1 MTREETKERD
11 QLFCELL
18 FELGSVKAASEQM
31 EITVRTGRKIA
42 ERNKDLILEMTNTE
56 LSSLAFGAVNAF
68 REGLQ
73 EDGSTPKG
81 EVRIKTASEILDRIG
96 AAKKITSEVE
106 IKADT
111 PVILMPAKDPIVKP
125 TISISTDQ
133 ENQ

>member
-18 FELGSVKAASEQM
+18 FELGSVKGASEQLGLS
-31 EITVRTGRKIA
+31 IRTGRKIA

-56 LSSLAFGAVNAF
+56 LSSLAFGAVNTF
-68 REGLQ
+68 RESLT
-73 EDGSTPKG
+73 EDGSVAKA
-81 EVRIKTASEILDRIG
+81 EVRLKAAEGILDRIG

-111 PVILMPAKDPIVKP
+111 PVILMPAKDIQVQP
-125 TISISTDQ
+125 TISVST
-133 ENQ
+133 EYEEE